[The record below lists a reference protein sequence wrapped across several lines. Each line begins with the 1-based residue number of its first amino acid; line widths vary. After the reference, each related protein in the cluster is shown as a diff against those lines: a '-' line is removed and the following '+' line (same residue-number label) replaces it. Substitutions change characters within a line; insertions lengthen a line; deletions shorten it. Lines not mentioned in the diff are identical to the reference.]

1 MESVHI
7 GLGVLLGMLQF
18 WLIDI
23 LPDVDGIGP
32 YIGSA
37 QPRPA
42 PGAWHPQGIL
52 DRRICTS
59 YGSPV
64 AHSITLYRTCCHQ
77 HKSIRYLMRQL
88 VMITNTR
95 GISPINNKPGILMS
109 QRAAAID
116 MVFGHQDATPGN
128 ASWLTLY
135 MIFMILFVKAV
146 TKITNI
152 KNNLKNNHQ
161 LWDTRGPTDMQTAEI
176 ETARILVAIVTKTW
190 LAK

>member
-52 DRRICTS
+52 DRWICTS

-64 AHSITLYRTCCHQ
+64 AHSITLYVRAFIQ
-77 HKSIRYLMRQL
+77 NDAVDEARSAL
-88 VMITNTR
+88 
-95 GISPINNKPGILMS
+95 GIERDELSYVWP
-109 QRAAAID
+109 
-116 MVFGHQDATPGN
+116 
-128 ASWLTLY
+128 
-135 MIFMILFVKAV
+135 
-146 TKITNI
+146 
-152 KNNLKNNHQ
+152 
-161 LWDTRGPTDMQTAEI
+161 
-176 ETARILVAIVTKTW
+176 
-190 LAK
+190 